1 MKEACAA
8 GKTIAAICHGP
19 IPLSAAD
26 LVKGKK
32 LTGWLASKDSVE
44 ITGGEFKPE
53 EWAGGEFKPEEWA
66 PAIDGRIVS
75 RRTPAEI
82 PEFIEAIT
90 VALVDN

>member
-53 EWAGGEFKPEEWA
+53 EWA